1 MGKIQWF
8 SYRVPCPAFTLPA
21 GCVRLLTAVL
31 LLTGLLAGQSV
42 RAAEANEAPLSAA
55 ELDVIRWI
63 DGRETD
69 MVDLLRTITNIN
81 SGSFNKEGMDQVAGI
96 FDRELTALGFT
107 TSTLP
112 GGVIEMP
119 HCPNS
124 DFSLDVADHLL
135 ATRSGAGTRLLLMGH
150 MDTVFPP
157 DSPFQEFSL
166 EDGVV
171 RGPGVFDMKGGLV
184 VMLFALKALD
194 EFGLLENKTISVLL
208 NSDEEVGSLSSRPY
222 LENEATRHDYGLVFE
237 GSVGNNQI
245 RQRKG
250 LGQARFVVRGRA
262 SHAGAAHQDGRSAI
276 RELAYKI
283 IEIEKMTDY
292 ESGLTV
298 NVGLVSGGEARNMV
312 APCAEAYVDLRYPLP
327 QQGTAAQQQ
336 FEDIAAT
343 LYSVPADS
351 EDVSTEIWVS
361 LHRPPKIPTRASDRL
376 LYRTVNIGGLL
387 GEQIG
392 IADSGGGT
400 DGSLTQAA
408 GLPTLDSLGLI
419 GSGGHS
425 QREQAELGSFIQAT
439 RRAAILINR
448 LLSE

>member
-1 MGKIQWF
+1 M
-8 SYRVPCPAFTLPA
+8 VPRFCSRQI
-21 GCVRLLTAVL
+21 VIL
-31 LLTGLLAGQSV
+31 LLSLLGVSGLLLGQNTI
-42 RAAEANEAPLSAA
+42 AAESSEPRLTSV
-55 ELDVIRWI
+55 ELEILNWI
-63 DGRETD
+63 TNQQSD

-81 SGSFNKEGMDQVAGI
+81 SGSFNKAGMDRIASI
-96 FDRELTALGFT
+96 FADELSNLGFS
-107 TSTLP
+107 TSTLA

-119 HCPNS
+119 SCPNS
-124 DFSLDVADHLL
+124 NLSFDVADHLL
-135 ATRSGAGTRLLLMGH
+135 ATRSGSGARLLLMGH

-166 EDGVV
+166 EDGLI

-184 VMLFALKALD
+184 VMLYALKALD
-194 EFGLLENKTISVLL
+194 EFGLLDDKTISVLL
-208 NSDEEVGSLSSRPY
+208 NSDEEVGSLSSRQH
-222 LENEATRHDYGLVFE
+222 LEQQARQHDYGLVFE
-237 GSVGNNQI
+237 GSVNNNQI

-250 LGQARFVVRGRA
+250 LGQARFVVHGRA

-283 IEIEKMTDY
+283 IEIEDMTDY
-292 ESGLTV
+292 ETGLTV

-327 QQGTAAQQQ
+327 QQGEAARQK
-336 FEDIAAT
+336 FEDIAAS

-351 EDVSTEIWVS
+351 DEISAELWVN
-361 LHRPPKIPTRASDRL
+361 LHRPPKIPTPASDRL
-376 LYRTVNIGGLL
+376 LYRTVAIGALL

-425 QREQAELGSFIQAT
+425 QREQAELSSFVRTT
-439 RRAAILINR
+439 RRAAILIYR
-448 LLSE
+448 LLNE